1 MQVFSPILWVIYS
14 FFAILGC
21 SQDVGSATLF
31 FFFLIKT
38 YFWQCWVFVTLCR
51 LSVAAASGGYSS
63 LPRVGVFLRW
73 LLSLPSTGSRRS
85 SSSSCSTQLSNCT
98 HRPWNARARR
108 LGHYGKRTQFLYD
121 MWNLFLPGIKPL
133 FPALAGGFL
142 STVQPGKSSL
152 FVYGFQCYA
161 QVF

>member
-1 MQVFSPILWVIYS
+1 MWALLHS
-14 FFAILGC
+14 
-21 SQDVGSATLF
+21 

-142 STVQPGKSSL
+142 STVQPGKASL